1 MILIHYGNRK
11 VENKKRNYARNSF
24 SMRSRM
30 GLNQRPPD

>member
-1 MILIHYGNRK
+1 MILIHYGNREI
-11 VENKKRNYARNSF
+11 ENKKGTTARNSF